1 MGKRTLE
8 LLAPARDLDCGLA
21 AIHHG
26 ADAVY
31 IGGHF
36 EDVSNGANPRVDRFQ
51 LAALNLANGTP
62 LAWDPGAGG
71 YLGIFDMSIGT
82 AGLIVGGDSL
92 RIATKGHRGYAVFPG
107 A

>member
-1 MGKRTLE
+1 V
-8 LLAPARDLDCGLA
+8 
-21 AIHHG
+21 
-26 ADAVY
+26 AD
-31 IGGHF
+31 
-36 EDVSNGANPRVDRFQ
+36 GANPRVDRFQ
-51 LAALNLANGTP
+51 LAALNPATGAP

-71 YLGIFDMSIGT
+71 YRGIFDMSVGA